1 MPGPC
6 PTSTYCI
13 NTCINT
19 PPDRQSR
26 AQSEPKRLKKVFPK
40 LIKGIGAEDRLLL
53 VGLTSAP
60 WDGDKSMTSMY
71 NKILLVPRPDYAS
84 RHRTRLLHSYD

>member
-1 MPGPC
+1 M
-6 PTSTYCI
+6 
-13 NTCINT
+13 
-19 PPDRQSR
+19 
-26 AQSEPKRLKKVFPK
+26 FPK